1 MTADGAGLNVIGL
14 LEPAG
19 GAQRRTRKRWRLWDL
34 HRGIHGALL
43 ALSFN
48 EDELRRLLRRAR
60 VGIPDEARYY
70 DIHRHLCDA
79 CVTRNTVSELIEK
92 ALDQKFATKIVA
104 LRGTR
109 SGEALE
115 AKWQEAWAKGRGLAA
130 LFWPSLSHPS
140 ATDEIRAGF
149 YADVHALFFKS
160 LSERERLLDK
170 VDNFEHRY
178 RSIER
183 RRRQEVEALEER
195 LARALKPSAAEPAG
209 PSESEQ
215 IAALQLRLASAN
227 QRATRAEARIRT
239 LEERLQHGRRLAR
252 ELRQQVPSTP
262 PPAPDATPKD
272 RGSDTDPIDDETA
285 LSLRIPGVCFAYVG
299 GRPGPRE
306 RIREFCERRGA
317 NFIEHDGGLEESPV
331 RLDQLLE
338 RADIVLYPV
347 DCISHEA
354 ALHLKAH
361 CKRAEKPFIPLRN
374 SSISEFRRAVKSW
387 CGLG

>member
-1 MTADGAGLNVIGL
+1 MDL
-14 LEPAG
+14 LEG
-19 GAQRRTRKRWRLWDL
+19 GSAVQKRSRTRWRLWDI

-60 VGIPDEARYY
+60 VGIPEEARYY
-70 DIHRHLCDA
+70 DIHRHLCET
-79 CVTRNTVSELIEK
+79 CVTRNALSERIEK

-109 SGEALE
+109 SGEALQ
-115 AKWQEAWAKGRGLAA
+115 AKWQEAWAKGRGLSA
-130 LFWPSLSHPS
+130 LFWPFLSHPS

-149 YADVHALFFKS
+149 YADVHALFFKA

-170 VDNFEHRY
+170 VDNLEHRY
-178 RSIER
+178 RAIER
-183 RRRQEVEALEER
+183 RRRQEVEALEQR
-195 LARALKPSAAEPAG
+195 LARAPEPTVIA
-209 PSESEQ
+209 PASSTESEQ
-215 IAALQLRLASAN
+215 IAVLQLRLAAAT
-227 QRATRAEARIRT
+227 QRAARAEARIRT
-239 LEERLQHGRRLAR
+239 LEERLRQGRKLAR
-252 ELRQQVPSTP
+252 EAKRAPGPSFETSV
-262 PPAPDATPKD
+262 KD
-272 RGSDTDPIDDETA
+272 KEDEPTSNDDETA
-285 LSLRIPGVCFAYVG
+285 LSLRIPGVCFAYIG
-299 GRPGPRE
+299 GRPGSRE
-306 RIREFCERRGA
+306 RIREFCESRGA
-317 NFIEHDGGLEESPV
+317 IFIGHDGGLEESPV

-374 SSISEFRRAVKSW
+374 SSISEFRRAIKSW
-387 CGLG
+387 CGLR